1 MTSRCL
7 AASILVLGG
16 LVAGTWQGVLAAAIS
31 PNEMAMQG
39 TLTGANATIGGHV
52 IPSFN
57 VKITTSISK
66 TAVSFTGTKVTLTG
80 PIDGT
85 ITADNTVPD
94 GTIEKTRLKFAGT
107 IGGKNVTLTGD
118 VTGAI
123 DGSHLNIQGTLAGHV
138 ASPPSISLMDKFFK
152 SNGLMLRQSV
162 FDKTELQQPAAFQ
175 WVKPSG
181 GGSSYAIDAG
191 LTWNV
196 MNYLERTTN
205 FDELVSHVM
214 LGPSV
219 EYHRNTQIKSL
230 QDTFE
235 AGLTA
240 LYVGGG
246 YRYDEVGYY
255 LQATGQYKDDRINTG
270 KGAQVLLSGAPICQ
284 ALAMGGVAN
293 AAKWDPGWLQWTWQ
307 PIVGLQYASAD
318 NVFKTNQSGE
328 VGRLKGNVALGVYP
342 WGKMLDQQI
351 EGDVRETYWYDEAQ
365 EGAYDGHGRGQ
376 NLFEATGTFWF
387 DVAQNAGL
395 GIDYMRGENPEQG
408 FSRQETVTLSLK
420 AKF

>member
-1 MTSRCL
+1 M
-7 AASILVLGG
+7 LGA
-16 LVAGTWQGVLAAAIS
+16 LVAGTWPGVLAAATS
-31 PNEMAMQG
+31 SNEMAIGG
-39 TLTGANATIGGHV
+39 TLTGANVTISGHV

-57 VKITTSISK
+57 VKITSSIST

-85 ITADNTVPD
+85 ITADNTVPA
-94 GTIEKTRLKFAGT
+94 GTIEKAKLKFAGT
-107 IGGKNVTLTGD
+107 IGGKSVTLTGD
-118 VTGAI
+118 VTGVIA
-123 DGSHLNIQGTLAGHV
+123 GSNLTMRGTLAGYV
-138 ASPPSISLMDKFFK
+138 APPPPVSLIDKFFK
-152 SNGLMLRQSV
+152 SNALMLRKSV

-196 MNYLERTTN
+196 LNYLERTTN
-205 FDELVSHVM
+205 FNYLVSHF
-214 LGPSV
+214 LFGPSV

-235 AGLTA
+235 AGGTA
-240 LYVGGG
+240 LYVGGPSG
-246 YRYDEVGYY
+246 YDQFGYY

-270 KGAQVLLSGAPICQ
+270 KGAQVLLSGAPRCK
-284 ALAMGGVAN
+284 ALAMGGVATDSM
-293 AAKWDPGWLQWTWQ
+293 WDPGWLEWTWQ
-307 PIVGLQYASAD
+307 PMVGLQYASAD
-318 NVFKTNQSGE
+318 DVFKTNKSGE

-342 WGKMLDQQI
+342 FGKRLEQQI
-351 EGDVRETYWYDEAQ
+351 EGDVSETYWYDEAQ
-365 EGAYDGHGRGQ
+365 EGAYDGHGRGH
-376 NLFEATGTFWF
+376 NLFEATGTYWF
-387 DVAQNAGL
+387 DVAQNAGVS
-395 GIDYMRGENPEQG
+395 IDYTRGENPEQG